1 MKKIA
6 LTFALLLPAILSLLV
21 VAAHFLRYNNIIIIG
36 VIIVLILLLLVKHK
50 ISARLVQLG
59 LLLAT
64 VEWVGTAQ
72 ALISYRL
79 EYDMPWIRLSVI
91 MFFVILFTFSSIF
104 MFKTKTLRER
114 YAL

>member
-21 VAAHFLRYNNIIIIG
+21 TAAHFLRYGNLIIIG
-36 VIIVLILLLLVKHK
+36 IIALLILLLLVKHK

-64 VEWVGTAQ
+64 VEWAGTAH

-79 EYDMPWIRLSVI
+79 DYDMPWIRLSVI
-91 MFFVILFTFSSIF
+91 MCFVVLFTFASIF
-104 MFKTKTLRER
+104 TFRTKTLKER
-114 YAL
+114 YTL